1 MIPRFQVS
9 RVPPWQI
16 YSFQGQVPGFHG
28 YRVPG
33 FQFQELTVP
42 NLQGSR
48 FARVHASFTNND
60 MSRAMQKAIVAHCK
74 IVATVVNK

>member
-1 MIPRFQVS
+1 MVTG
-9 RVPPWQI
+9 
-16 YSFQGQVPGFHG
+16 FQGSSFKVP
-28 YRVPG
+28 
-33 FQFQELTVP
+33 ELTVP

-60 MSRAMQKAIVAHCK
+60 MSRAMQKAIVTHCK